1 MRIGLLSDTHIPQ
14 AAEALPP
21 EVTEAFQGVDLIL
34 HAGDIYL
41 SSVLDDLERI
51 APVLAARGDDDWGST
66 LTDRRVQEKHT
77 LELNGQIIWLAHKRP
92 ESLRSL
98 WWVDSLRQKQTP
110 ATHNG
115 LSIPDIVVYGHE
127 HRTVVQRRDNIL
139 FVNPGSPTFLGY
151 RRGLGTVAI
160 LEIDSSEAEVQILQL

>member
-14 AAEALPP
+14 AAEALPL
-21 EVTEAFQGVDLIL
+21 EITEAFQGVDLIL

-41 SSVLDDLERI
+41 ASVLDDLERI

-77 LELNGQIIWLAHKRP
+77 LELNGQIIWLTHKRP

-98 WWVDSLRQKQTP
+98 WWVDSLRQRQTSV
-110 ATHNG
+110 THNG

-160 LEIDSSEAEVQILQL
+160 LEIDSLEAEVHILQL

>member
-14 AAEALPP
+14 AAEALPL
-21 EVTEAFQGVDLIL
+21 EITEAFQGVDLIL

-41 SSVLDDLERI
+41 ASVLDDLERI

-98 WWVDSLRQKQTP
+98 WWVDSLRHKQTP

-160 LEIDSSEAEVQILQL
+160 LEIDSLEAEVHILQL